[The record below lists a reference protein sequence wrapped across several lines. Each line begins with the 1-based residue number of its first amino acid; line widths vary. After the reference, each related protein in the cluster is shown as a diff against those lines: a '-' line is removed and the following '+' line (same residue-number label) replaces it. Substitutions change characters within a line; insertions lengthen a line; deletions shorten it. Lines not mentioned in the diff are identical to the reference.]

1 MGKTPL
7 AVAAVVLALGVG
19 AWMRP
24 TKTPPASLGAGSANA
39 PRTASATDSPPP
51 PSNATAARVL
61 STEPPGRIPTEAD
74 LMDRIRSSD
83 PATVVALAR
92 QARKLYPDA
101 PGTEEREARK
111 IDALV
116 ALDRIGPAHTD
127 AMLFVQRYPSGPY
140 SQHIMNL
147 MGVHPRPP
155 GAVPEPPPDSE

>member
-19 AWMRP
+19 VWTRSA
-24 TKTPPASLGAGSANA
+24 KTPPASLAAVSAMP
-39 PRTASATDSPPP
+39 PRMASATASPPL
-51 PSNATAARVL
+51 PSSATPAPL
-61 STEPPGRIPTEAD
+61 ISSEPPGAPTEAD

-92 QARKLYPDA
+92 QARKLYPNGPSA
-101 PGTEEREARK
+101 EEREATV

-147 MGVHPRPP
+147 MGVHPRPR
-155 GAVPEPPPDSE
+155 GAVPAPPPDSE

>member
-19 AWMRP
+19 VWTRSA
-24 TKTPPASLGAGSANA
+24 KTPPASLAAASASL
-39 PRTASATDSPPP
+39 PRTVSATASPPP
-51 PSNATAARVL
+51 PSSATPAPL
-61 STEPPGRIPTEAD
+61 LTTEPPGRAPTEAD

-83 PATVVALAR
+83 PTTVVALAR
-92 QARKLYPDA
+92 QARKLYPDG
-101 PGTEEREARK
+101 PGAEEREART

-127 AMLFVQRYPSGPY
+127 AMLFVQQYPSGPY

-155 GAVPEPPPDSE
+155 GAVPAPPPDSE

>member
-1 MGKTPL
+1 MGKTLL

-19 AWMRP
+19 AWMRS
-24 TKTPPASLGAGSANA
+24 TKTPPPSLAAVTASP
-39 PRTASATDSPPP
+39 PRIASATVPVPP
-51 PSNATAARVL
+51 PSGVTPAPVL
-61 STEPPGRIPTEAD
+61 PTPPPGRAPTEAD

-92 QARKLYPDA
+92 QARTLYPVG
-101 PGTEEREARK
+101 PGAEEREARK

>member
-1 MGKTPL
+1 MAMEKTPL
-7 AVAAVVLALGVG
+7 AVTAVVLALGVG
-19 AWMRP
+19 AWMRS
-24 TKTPPASLGAGSANA
+24 TKTPPASLAAVSAGLL
-39 PRTASATDSPPP
+39 RIASTTDLPPP
-51 PSNATAARVL
+51 PSNATEAPVL
-61 STEPPGRIPTEAD
+61 SPGHGPTEAD
-74 LMDRIRSSD
+74 LMNRIRASD
-83 PATVVALAR
+83 PATVVALAC
-92 QARKLYPDA
+92 QARKLYPDGSGA
-101 PGTEEREARK
+101 EEREARK

>member
-1 MGKTPL
+1 MGKTLL
-7 AVAAVVLALGVG
+7 AVAAVVLALGV
-19 AWMRP
+19 AASMRS
-24 TKTPPASLGAGSANA
+24 TKTPPVNLAVSAN
-39 PRTASATDSPPP
+39 PPGIPSATDPPP
-51 PSNATAARVL
+51 ALSSATPAPVL
-61 STEPPGRIPTEAD
+61 STEPPARAATEAD

-92 QARKLYPDA
+92 QARKLYPDG
-101 PGTEEREARK
+101 PGAEEREARK

-155 GAVPEPPPDSE
+155 GAVPEPPPDAE

>member
-1 MGKTPL
+1 MRSTQTPSP
-7 AVAAVVLALGVG
+7 GP
-19 AWMRP
+19 P
-24 TKTPPASLGAGSANA
+24 TGSASP
-39 PRTASATDSPPP
+39 PRIASATGPPLSR
-51 PSNATAARVL
+51 PSNATAA
-61 STEPPGRIPTEAD
+61 PPGRAPTEAD
-74 LMDRIRSSD
+74 LMDRIRASD

-92 QARKLYPDA
+92 QARKLYPDGPA
-101 PGTEEREARK
+101 AEEREARK